1 MGDPVRIALVGDYPG
16 QLGGDAQPALR
27 LGQEH
32 HAAIGRDPSAVET
45 GADLFP
51 SNRWQVEG

>member
-51 SNRWQVEG
+51 SNR